1 MKKKVLT
8 SGPCEYLRYF
18 LYRSTKLY
26 IVAFHENRLDEA
38 IMIDDPMYSFL
49 ENFKKKNVTN
59 LHQIFFTIWS
69 HGTS

>member
-49 ENFKKKNVTN
+49 ENF
-59 LHQIFFTIWS
+59 
-69 HGTS
+69 